1 MGPRL
6 NSRGDSRVGLSKTVA
21 GMASMGPRLNSRGD
35 SRSRCNHVAAGDRL
49 QWGRD
54 LIVAETEQPV
64 AGGLVLPAL
73 QWGRDLIV
81 AETAPVQSPG
91 FQRARPGI
99 TSGPA
104 ARQSFLVVRDPHRPQ
119 AMLRAP
125 LPACECLPGFAHHR
139 TARCPQ
145 RVTKTG

>member
-1 MGPRL
+1 MR
-6 NSRGDSRVGLSKTVA
+6 
-21 GMASMGPRLNSRGD
+21 
-35 SRSRCNHVAAGDRL
+35 
-49 QWGRD
+49 
-54 LIVAETEQPV
+54 
-64 AGGLVLPAL
+64 L